1 METFMTILFVLSVT
15 LIILAG
21 AAVVSVL
28 AIMYDSKRV
37 ESDEIWIILV
47 CVAVGLGG
55 YIAGVNI
62 DDYQA
67 QMKIE
72 QFKNICILEDSEG
85 RFDANNGSAV
95 FKIDGD
101 IELMMIGSDWRV
113 RLDDE
118 MLDVLH
124 LPKCKKK

>member
-1 METFMTILFVLSVT
+1 METFMTILFVLSVV
-15 LIILAG
+15 LITLAG

-28 AIMYDSKRV
+28 AIIYDSKRV
-37 ESDEIWIILV
+37 ESAELWIILV

-67 QMKIE
+67 TMKVE
-72 QFKNICILEDSEG
+72 QFKIVCVLNDGDS
-85 RFDANNGSAV
+85 RFDAVKGNGIL
-95 FKIDGD
+95 KLDGD
-101 IELMMIGSDWRV
+101 IEVEITGGEWVV
-113 RLDDE
+113 RLSDE
-118 MLDVLH
+118 MYDATK

>member
-1 METFMTILFVLSVT
+1 MTILFVLSVV
-15 LIILAG
+15 LITLAG

-28 AIMYDSKRV
+28 AIIYDSKRV
-37 ESDEIWIILV
+37 ESAELWIILV

-67 QMKIE
+67 TMKVE
-72 QFKNICILEDSEG
+72 QFKIVCVLNDGDS
-85 RFDANNGSAV
+85 RFDAVKGNGIL
-95 FKIDGD
+95 KLDGD
-101 IELMMIGSDWRV
+101 IEVEITGGEWVV
-113 RLDDE
+113 RLSDE
-118 MLDVLH
+118 MYDATK